1 MVNKDSYKQKIFLTK
16 EILIVLNKIMDKET
30 KQSEQRKIIWF
41 GKRKTYILQTGSKL
55 WGTHETMQ

>member
-30 KQSEQRKIIWF
+30 KQSEQRKII
-41 GKRKTYILQTGSKL
+41 
-55 WGTHETMQ
+55 